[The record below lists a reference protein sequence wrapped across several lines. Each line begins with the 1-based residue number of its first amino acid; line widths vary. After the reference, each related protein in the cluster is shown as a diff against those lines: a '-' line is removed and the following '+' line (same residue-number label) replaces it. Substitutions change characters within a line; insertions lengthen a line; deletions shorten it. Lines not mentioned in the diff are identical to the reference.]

1 MQEKKEV
8 NQNEYIKE
16 YNKKHYSY
24 LKVQLKKE
32 EKEELDQLLKKLNIS
47 KPEFIRQCIN
57 LFKQGKNKN

>member
-1 MQEKKEV
+1 MQEKKEF